1 MTREQL
7 DATEIQNKHGRF
19 YPRYDTTT
27 IYEEVDGEIVSI
39 EDYTITSTAE
49 EVYQEYLNPP
59 QTPTDK
65 MEVLEQ
71 ENKILKAQVE
81 ALGGVTDFHEELIV
95 EMANKIYA

>member
-49 EVYQEYLNPP
+49 EVYQEFLDPP

-65 MEVLEQ
+65 MEVRLGQIEDAVG
-71 ENKILKAQVE
+71 ILATQVAKNTLLQNE
-81 ALGGVTDFHEELIV
+81 GV
-95 EMANKIYA
+95 